1 MLTLQLLVA
10 ALALVAVGGW
20 LAATDAALGVLSRS
34 DVLDM
39 ANHSRSARALRA
51 IAGDLSAHVNVVN
64 FTRIAAET
72 TAAVFVTAVL
82 VVVVEQLW
90 LALLLAIL
98 IMAAVSF
105 VLVGSSP
112 RSVGRAHAR
121 AVLGTSAS
129 LVHVLRVGLGPV
141 AHGLVALGNR
151 VTPGTG
157 RSAGFSS
164 EEQLLSMVDE
174 ATEQDVLEQDDRA
187 LIHSIFEFNDTLV
200 REVMVP
206 RTDMVTIEATAS
218 VGAGMG
224 LLLSR
229 GISRLPVIGDG
240 VDDVLGV
247 LYLRDVARH
256 TYERPD
262 DADAV
267 SELARPALFVP
278 ESMKADELLRQ
289 MQLESNH
296 LAMVVDEYGG
306 IAGLVTLEDLIE
318 ELVGDISDEY
328 DREVDLFEETE
339 PGVYRVSAR
348 LPVDELGELFELDLE
363 DDDVDSVG
371 GLLTKAYGRLPER
384 GAVARIDGVILEAEQ
399 ADPRRGTISTVIV
412 RRDPDYDPT
421 REPGTGPIPVVTD
434 DGGTAARDSDRAD
447 DASRGSDADPA
458 EERPKGPT
466 SAKKTRKPKTD
477 DAKSRKKAPATAS
490 PVLEAAPMTTAPN
503 EDAR

>member
-1 MLTLQLLVA
+1 MLTLQLLIA

-20 LAATDAALGVLSRS
+20 FAATDAALGVLSRS
-34 DVLDM
+34 DVLEM
-39 ANHSRSARALRA
+39 ASHSRSSRALKA
-51 IAGDLSAHVNVVN
+51 IAGDMSAHVNVVN
-64 FTRIAAET
+64 FSRIAAET
-72 TAAVFVTAVL
+72 TAAVFVTTVL
-82 VVVVEQLW
+82 VVVVDQLW

-121 AVLGTSAS
+121 AVLGSSAS
-129 LVHVLRVGLGPV
+129 LVHVLRVALGPV

-174 ATEQDVLEQDDRA
+174 ATEQSVLEQDDRE

-218 VGAGMG
+218 IGAGMG

-229 GISRLPVIGDG
+229 GISRLPVIGEG

-262 DADAV
+262 DDDVVAD
-267 SELARPALFVP
+267 LARPALFVP
-278 ESMKADELLRQ
+278 ESKKADELLRQ

-328 DREVDLFEETE
+328 DREVDLFEEIE

-348 LPVDELGELFELDLE
+348 LPVDELGELFEIDLE

-371 GLLTKAYGRLPER
+371 GLLTKAYGRLPDR
-384 GAVARIDGVILEAEQ
+384 GASARVGGVILEAEQ
-399 ADPRRGTISTVIV
+399 ADARRGTISTVLV
-412 RRDPDYDPT
+412 RRDPDHDPAN
-421 REPGTGPIPVVTD
+421 ESGTGPVPIVGG
-434 DGGTAARDSDRAD
+434 DGEDAAEGAPTGDTRSRDPRSRDTRARDGRA
-447 DASRGSDADPA
+447 ALARAAQARAAGTPA
-458 EERPKGPT
+458 EDRQ
-466 SAKKTRKPKTD
+466 
-477 DAKSRKKAPATAS
+477 
-490 PVLEAAPMTTAPN
+490 N